1 MSFGRKSLGDI
12 LKTFDKT
19 LDDLNE
25 LSSRNQDQI
34 VQHNSTIATLRG
46 TVASLEDEA
55 ERALIVHRNV
65 SNLLGK

>member
-12 LKTFDKT
+12 LKSFDKT
-19 LDDLNE
+19 LVDLNE
-25 LSSRNQDQI
+25 LSSRNHAEI
-34 VQHNSTIATLRG
+34 ATHNATIATLHG
-46 TVASLEDEA
+46 TVSALENEA